1 MILLSSLFFS
11 LCLMLVAW
19 GIYLITKNPA
29 LIDIFWGL
37 NICAMGLIY
46 LFMRDT
52 NTLTW
57 IAAALL
63 VVWGMRLSLF
73 LLFTRGLKGHRDAR
87 YEALASDWKQKA
99 LGFLGQYML
108 QGLLAWVIALPF
120 FTLQYIQ
127 NINAIAYLSV
137 ILILTGII
145 GESLADYQLHIHKQ
159 HGKKEVLK
167 QGLWHYSRHPN
178 YFFECMIWLGFSLMG
193 ASLGLGLIS
202 LLSITTLFCI
212 MWFGTIP
219 MTEAQSLKQ
228 RKDYQ
233 AYMESTSCF
242 MPWCAK
248 PRTKS

>member
-19 GIYLITKNPA
+19 GIYLKTKNPA

-46 LFMRDT
+46 LSLRDASA
-52 NTLTW
+52 LTW

-63 VVWGMRLSLF
+63 VAWGVRLSLF
-73 LLFTRGLKGHRDAR
+73 LLFTRGIKGHRDTR
-87 YEALASDWKQKA
+87 YEALASDWKRKA
-99 LGFLGQYML
+99 LGFLGQYLL

-120 FTLQYIQ
+120 FMLQYVQ
-127 NINAIAYLSV
+127 NMNAIRFFSV
-137 ILILTGII
+137 ILILIGIS
-145 GESLADYQLHIHKQ
+145 GEAIADYQLHVHKQ
-159 HGKKEVLK
+159 QGKKKVLDH
-167 QGLWHYSRHPN
+167 GLWRYSRHPN
-178 YFFECMIWLGFSLMG
+178 YFFECVIWLGFSLMG
-193 ASLGLGLIS
+193 ASMGFGVLS

-219 MTEAQSLKQ
+219 MTEAQSLKK
-228 RKDYQ
+228 RKDYK

-242 MPWCAK
+242 MPWYTKAK
-248 PRTKS
+248 N